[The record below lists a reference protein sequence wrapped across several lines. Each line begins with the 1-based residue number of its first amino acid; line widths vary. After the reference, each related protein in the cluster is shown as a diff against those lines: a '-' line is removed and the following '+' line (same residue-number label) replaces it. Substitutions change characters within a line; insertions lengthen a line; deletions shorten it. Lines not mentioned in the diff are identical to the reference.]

1 MLAVLIPLAFIPM
14 IVAFIWI
21 RNTER
26 FNRESWVS
34 IIFVFIWGAAIATSM
49 SLVLESMLSDHIM
62 DFFILSVI
70 VAPIVEEFA
79 KPLGLRFVKKGL
91 DEIEDGFIYGA
102 VAGLGFAATEN
113 LIYGMRFWN
122 EGFIVLISL
131 FYIRT
136 VGTSLLH
143 ASATALTG
151 YGYSAKLK
159 QKRSFLSIFPYF
171 LLAITI
177 HSIYNLFAVSA
188 QSLNQIFG
196 VVIAVLFA
204 FTVLF
209 WIRKKIR
216 ILDERNIA
224 KGGSPLAD
232 NL

>member
-177 HSIYNLFAVSA
+177 HSIYNLFAD
-188 QSLNQIFG
+188 LPG
-196 VVIAVLFA
+196 
-204 FTVLF
+204 
-209 WIRKKIR
+209 
-216 ILDERNIA
+216 
-224 KGGSPLAD
+224 
-232 NL
+232 